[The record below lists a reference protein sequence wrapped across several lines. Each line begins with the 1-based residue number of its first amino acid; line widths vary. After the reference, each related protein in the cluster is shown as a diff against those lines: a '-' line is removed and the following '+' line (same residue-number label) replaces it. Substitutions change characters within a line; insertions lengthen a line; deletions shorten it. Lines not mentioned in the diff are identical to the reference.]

1 MDLEVKSKR
10 INLVWS
16 TTSDVFY
23 LATGNMKWRN
33 GMRSHVWRPA
43 TDVYETEDTVVVRV
57 EIAGMREEDFEI
69 SLMGQ
74 VLTIRGSRPDIQERR
89 AYHQMEIFFG
99 DFSTEVELPTPIL
112 SEQVSAEY
120 QQGFLRLVFM
130 KDIPKRIPVS
140 D

>member
-1 MDLEVKSKR
+1 MEMEVKSRR

-16 TTSDVFY
+16 STSDVYY
-23 LATGNMKWRN
+23 LAPGSTKWRN

-43 TDVYETEDTVVVRV
+43 TDVYETEDAIIVRV

-69 SLMGQ
+69 SLIGRM
-74 VLTIRGSRPDIQERR
+74 LTIRGSRPDIQEKR

-99 DFSTEVELPTPIL
+99 DFSTEVELPVPVL
-112 SEQVSAEY
+112 SDQVEAEY

-130 KDIPKRIPVS
+130 KDIPRRIPVS